1 MRYFRFLILSSKS
14 SVWFPNRKSY
24 YAVPLPHRVRGDHNE
39 SDRYRHARFKGLDI
53 IVVISIMHY
62 FILYFIP
69 VFKIFLLSFSAR
81 SSRSQSRRQELNRDG
96 VASLSLCL
104 LILTR
109 VPFTVKNHKESSL
122 RATTSPSPQ
131 LSLEPQNGYVTE
143 AWELILSRCL
153 QSEQDQKVE
162 TEMTKHLIRSW
173 WNQDPRV
180 GSAISETQ
188 RPCLFRGTS
197 KPL

>member
-1 MRYFRFLILSSKS
+1 MGSFQ
-14 SVWFPNRKSY
+14 
-24 YAVPLPHRVRGDHNE
+24 
-39 SDRYRHARFKGLDI
+39 GLDI
-53 IVVISIMHY
+53 IVIIRRY
-62 FILYFIP
+62 FILYCVPI
-69 VFKIFLLSFSAR
+69 FKIVLLSFSAQ
-81 SSRSQSRRQELNRDG
+81 SFRSQSRRDG
-96 VASLSLCL
+96 VALLSLCL

-162 TEMTKHLIRSW
+162 TEMTTHLIRSW
-173 WNQDPRV
+173 WNQGPRV
-180 GSAISETQ
+180 GSARSETQ

-197 KPL
+197 KPPINS